1 MKLAHKKFPIWLVAL
16 VLIVVI
22 VVAALVWGSWSR
34 VGRTHF
40 TAYFDTSVG
49 VSEGTDIRVLGVKV
63 GSVEEVIP
71 RGDQVEVKAFINRG
85 VDIPA
90 DAKAAQVTPSV
101 IPDRYVQMLPA
112 YTDGPKMEDGAV
124 IERERTTT
132 PVEVDRLYK
141 SLQDLSTAL
150 GPEGVNEDGTVNR
163 FLDTSARTLGENG
176 RALGD
181 SIDQL
186 SQAST
191 TLADSREDLAGT
203 VTNLQSFVS
212 MLAENDQQVRTFN
225 DQMAQFNQTVANQR
239 ENLQSALGEL
249 SYALADVARLVRD
262 NQDVIQR
269 NAEKL
274 ATLGGVTADHTEDLK
289 EILVQAPLALTNLI
303 EAYDSESGT
312 LHMRLVLHDSQSPAS
327 VLCKLMQINRLQP
340 GNPVLE
346 DLTDD
351 AGIKECEAQVEERNA
366 FLKDNVELPTGI
378 MTAELAQT
386 LQVPG
391 YVPGTKGF
399 NSPPTSEGSPR

>member
-1 MKLAHKKFPIWLVAL
+1 MKLMHKKFPIWLIAL
-16 VLIVVI
+16 ILVVVI
-22 VVAALVWGSWSR
+22 VIAALVWGSWSR
-34 VGRTHF
+34 VGRTHV

-49 VSEGTDIRVLGVKV
+49 VSEGTDVRVLGVKV

-71 RGDQVEVKAFINRG
+71 RGDQVEVKMFVNRG

-101 IPDRYVQMLPA
+101 IPDRYIQMLPA

-124 IERERTTT
+124 LERDRTTT

-150 GPEGVNEDGTVNR
+150 GPDGVNKDGTVNK
-163 FLDTSARTLGENG
+163 FLETSARTLGDNG

-239 ENLQSALGEL
+239 ENLQSALSEL
-249 SYALADVARLVRD
+249 SYALADVARLVRN

-274 ATLGGVTADHTEDLK
+274 ATIGGVTADHTEDIK
-289 EILVQAPLALTNLI
+289 EILLQAPLALTNLI
-303 EAYDSESGT
+303 EAYDAESGT
-312 LHMRLVLHDSQSPAS
+312 LHMRLVLHDSQNPAN
-327 VLCKLMQINRLQP
+327 VLCKMMQLNRLQP

-346 DLTDD
+346 DFTDD
-351 AGIKECEAQVEERNA
+351 AGIKECESQIEERND
-366 FLKDNVELPTGI
+366 FLKKNVELPTGI

-391 YVPGTKGF
+391 AVHGNPGF
-399 NSPPTSEGSPR
+399 NQAPTSERSPR

>member
-1 MKLAHKKFPIWLVAL
+1 MKLAHKKFPIWLIAL
-16 VLIVVI
+16 LLVVI
-22 VVAALVWGSWSR
+22 IVIATLVYGSWSR
-34 VGRTHF
+34 VGRTHI

-49 VSEGTDIRVLGVKV
+49 VSEGTDISVLGVKV

-71 RGDQVEVKAFINRG
+71 RGDQVEVKMFVNRG

-90 DAKAAQVTPSV
+90 DAKAAQITPSV
-101 IPDRYVQMLPA
+101 IPDRYIQLLPA
-112 YTDGPKMEDGAV
+112 YTGGPKMEDGAV
-124 IERERTTT
+124 LERDRTST

-191 TLADSREDLAGT
+191 TLADSRQDLAGT

-249 SYALADVARLVRD
+249 SWALADVARLVRD

-274 ATLGGVTADHTEDLK
+274 ATVGGVTADHTEDIQ

-303 EAYDSESGT
+303 EGYDADSGT
-312 LHMRLVLHDSQSPAS
+312 LQMRLVLHDSQSPAN
-327 VLCKLMQINRLQP
+327 VLCKMMQLNRLQP
-340 GNPVLE
+340 GNPLFE
-346 DLTDD
+346 DLTDE
-351 AGIKECEAQVEERNA
+351 AGIKECQAQIEERNA

-391 YVPGTKGF
+391 AVPGVEGF
-399 NSPPTSEGSPR
+399 NQPPASERSPR